1 MNTSTSPK
9 KRVLFISPS
18 LSKGGAE
25 TQLLKVAQ
33 FLKANDFEVMII
45 SLKPINEFDLDFTEM
60 GIRVEF
66 LKSWFDRPAYN
77 WTQLK
82 KMIADFAPQHVIA
95 FMFIAILFARMLKIR
110 LDFKLISSIRTSVI
124 HRKWYVPYKLSMG
137 MDDVL
142 VFNSKASKANFERL
156 KLARKGGLVI
166 HNAISIPDLSAVT
179 CRPRAVFTWVCVAH
193 FRWNKDYVTL
203 FEAIALLK
211 PGSFRLEIIGELN
224 EETWPHRMILE
235 LGIQNYVRILGFKQN
250 AAEYLKAAD
259 AFVLS
264 SHYEGMPNA
273 ILEAMAYGKPVVATA
288 IDCNK
293 EFIEAAGCGMLSEPL
308 NARSLADQMKKMM
321 YMSPTGRYTLGQ
333 NGKKYIESHFSE
345 QQILNQ
351 WMELIVNT

>member
-1 MNTSTSPK
+1 MNTVNNPK

-25 TQLLKVAQ
+25 TQMLKIAK
-33 FLKANDFEVMII
+33 FLTANDFEVMII
-45 SLKPINEFDLDFTEM
+45 SLKPINEFETDFSKI
-60 GIRVEF
+60 GIRVEY
-66 LKSWFDRPAYN
+66 LKSWFGRPAHN
-77 WTQLK
+77 WMQLK
-82 KMIADFAPQHVIA
+82 KLIRDFGPEHVVA
-95 FMFIAILFARMLKIR
+95 FMFIAILFARMLKLS

-124 HRKWYVPYKLSMG
+124 NRKWYLPYKLSIG
-137 MDDVL
+137 MDDAL
-142 VFNSKASKANFERL
+142 VFNSQASKDNFERL
-156 KLARKGGLVI
+156 KLAKKGGLVI
-166 HNAISIPDLSAVT
+166 HNAISVPDLST
-179 CRPRAVFTWVCVAH
+179 ISCRPRAVFTWVCVAH

-211 PGSFRLEIIGELN
+211 PGAFRLEIIGELN
-224 EETWPHRMILE
+224 EETWPHRMILD

-250 AAEYLKAAD
+250 TAEYLKAAD

-273 ILEAMAYGKPVVATA
+273 ILEAMAHGKPVVVTA

-293 EFIEAAGCGMLSEPL
+293 EFIEAAKCGMLSEPL

-321 YMSPTGRYTLGQ
+321 DMSPTGRYVLGQ

-345 QQILNQ
+345 QQILHQ